1 MAENFPNVSVVD
13 VKATVNRAL
22 DLADRMRWSLNL
34 MSAISLFAGFV
45 VLFSIASRQA
55 EVRRWDINLQRVLGA
70 AVQEVRFQQLTEF
83 ALLSSCGALV
93 GALISVLFTWIT
105 SLYFFEG
112 AFTVSPL
119 PLFFSVIGTTVLG
132 LLVSWAGTRS
142 AWKRKP
148 AELLQEQP
156 L

>member
-1 MAENFPNVSVVD
+1 VD

-55 EVRRWDINLQRVLGA
+55 EIRRWDINLQRVLGA
-70 AVQEVRFQQLTEF
+70 AVQEVRFQQLSEF
-83 ALLSSCGALV
+83 ALLSFFGALV
-93 GALISVLFTWIT
+93 GSSISVLFSWIT

-112 AFTVSPL
+112 VFTVSGL
-119 PLFFSVIGTTVLG
+119 PLFFSVMGATFMG
-132 LLVSWAGTRS
+132 LAVSWMGTRS
-142 AWKRKP
+142 AWNRK
-148 AELLQEQP
+148 ASELLQEQP